1 MTTGRDSREQRDI
14 SARPNPIEWR
24 EEHISEGQDMD
35 IIVGTKIDPETG
47 EVLSGELATLHDM
60 ARAAADAFVL
70 ADRAR
75 LDLAELQARVDEA
88 IAAQFPELKEL
99 TRHAANL
106 KAEYQV
112 QQQSLREA
120 ALSFWRSLP
129 AGAGKTL
136 LGGAVQIAEAT
147 RVVEYNAQSALD
159 WCDECRPEWVI
170 READKKMIEK
180 LARAD
185 VGMVPPEV
193 MRLEVVA
200 ETRVK
205 ESALAELAAV

>member
-1 MTTGRDSREQRDI
+1 M
-14 SARPNPIEWR
+14 
-24 EEHISEGQDMD
+24 DML
-35 IIVGTKIDPETG
+35 IGKIDPDTG
-47 EVLSGELATLHDM
+47 EVIASGELSALHEQ
-60 ARAAADAFVL
+60 ARAAADAFVM

-75 LDLAELQARVDEA
+75 LDLVALQEKVDAA

-106 KAEYQV
+106 ATEYQA
-112 QQQSLREA
+112 QQQALRDA
-120 ALSFWRSLP
+120 ALTLWKSLP
-129 AGAGKTL
+129 EGAGKTL
-136 LGGAVQIAEAT
+136 LGGAITIAEAV
-147 RVVEYNAQSALD
+147 RVVEYNAAAALE
-159 WCDECRPEWVI
+159 WCEECKPEWI
-170 READKKMIEK
+170 IKTADKKLIEK

-193 MRLEVVA
+193 LKLETVA